1 MFRFLALLVL
11 LSACTS
17 DPAPDEPRSSGPA
30 ENAARADLPW
40 TLEFM
45 ESAVLV
51 AGDVRIEG
59 PPGLLDHFA
68 QLQDPDVHTY
78 RVRTLPE
85 GLLQE
90 TTVEQLGSVFPIR
103 CNLDN
108 LNIVAERR
116 LTVLER
122 PGEVPVRVLA
132 SGDAYWK
139 RTNSDNE
146 RRGEQ
151 LELIGHRPR

>member
-1 MFRFLALLVL
+1 MLLRFLALVPL
-11 LSACTS
+11 LAACTS
-17 DPAPDEPRSSGPA
+17 DPATAEPPTQATA

-59 PPGLLDHFA
+59 PPGLLHHVA
-68 QLQDPDVHTY
+68 QLQDSDVHTY
-78 RVRTLPE
+78 RVRTVPE

-90 TTVEQLGSVFPIR
+90 TTVKELGSVFPIR

-108 LNIVAERR
+108 LYITAERS

-122 PGEVPVRVLA
+122 PGRFRCA
-132 SGDAYWK
+132 SSPAGTPTGSSPTA
-139 RTNSDNE
+139 RTSVAASSSS
-146 RRGEQ
+146 
-151 LELIGHRPR
+151 